1 MKLFKRKSKKNTGL
15 LHATTLKA
23 FRNDYLNKAV
33 EKEKAR
39 TINWIDTKLAPYL
52 TALAKAGANGH
63 DCIIPDDIDKDE
75 VVRTLLSKGY
85 TVDYFGSN
93 SISIYW

>member
-23 FRNDYLNKAV
+23 YRNDYLNKAV

-39 TINWIDTKLAPYL
+39 TTNWVDTKLAPYL
-52 TALAKAGANGH
+52 TALAKAGGSGH
-63 DCIIPDDIDKDE
+63 DCTIPDDIDRNE
-75 VVRTLLSKGY
+75 VMKILSSKGY
-85 TVDYFGSN
+85 TVDYFGDN